1 MSYIF
6 ELKFLLR
13 GIADDVEVM
22 IPVTIDEESLFI
34 SPDADETGLADM
46 EDIDGKFESEPAFLI
61 VPMGFYQEPFD
72 SNLN

>member
-1 MSYIF
+1 MTVG

-22 IPVTIDEESLFI
+22 IPVSFEDEGMFI
-34 SPDADETGLADM
+34 SPDSDETGLADM
-46 EDIDGKFESEPAFLI
+46 ESEDGGISSEPAFLI
-61 VPMGFYQEPFD
+61 VPYGFYEEPFD

>member
-1 MSYIF
+1 MTVG

-22 IPVTIDEESLFI
+22 IPVSFEDEGLFI

-46 EDIDGKFESEPAFLI
+46 EAEDGGINPEPAFLI
-61 VPMGFYQEPFD
+61 VPYGFYEEPFD
-72 SNLN
+72 VGLN

>member
-1 MSYIF
+1 MTVG

-46 EDIDGKFESEPAFLI
+46 EDVDGTFNTEPAFLI